1 MKEGIKH
8 TAKYIVLGI
17 IATALVLA
25 VFTLFL
31 AMPDILE
38 WVAGYIGEFMTWVL
52 FIFIVG
58 AVILYCVAE

>member
-1 MKEGIKH
+1 MKETIKI
-8 TAKYIVLGI
+8 AVKYTVLGI

-31 AMPDILE
+31 AMPDILN
-38 WVAGYIGEFMTWVL
+38 WVAGYIGEFMTWVV